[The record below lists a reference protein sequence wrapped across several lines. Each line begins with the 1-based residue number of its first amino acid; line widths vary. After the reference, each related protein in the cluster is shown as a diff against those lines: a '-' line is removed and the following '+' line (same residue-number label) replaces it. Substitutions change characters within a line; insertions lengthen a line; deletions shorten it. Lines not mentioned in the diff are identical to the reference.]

1 MSKIKLIIGR
11 EYWTRVRKPSFIIM
25 SILGPLLLA
34 STFIIPLLI
43 KASNFKTT
51 YVEVVDYSHII
62 HQNLCYYNSDH
73 VVYLTD
79 YADGE
84 INKVVDR
91 FQHSGD
97 TAVVLIPAHFMSIP
111 NDVTIFHK
119 DHPGINTI
127 TKLKKDLQ
135 DIRVKYAVKQGSDIN
150 LVDLE
155 RILQKVDVKFFNE
168 GTALEVKIFL
178 GIAAGMLMYIL
189 IMLYGVQVMRGVM
202 EEKTSRIVEV
212 IISSVKPLQ
221 LLYGKIIGI
230 ALTGL
235 TQFIILISLM
245 LILIGSAKTLF
256 VESSVQKA
264 HEQITALQS
273 QGQVNMMSDE
283 AETKPNVSEEELTH
297 YLHDLSEIGP
307 RMLFCFPLFFIG
319 GYLLYS
325 SFFAA
330 IGAAVDSETETQQ
343 FVLPVTIPIII
354 GILIATNIFE
364 NPNGDLAFWTSLI
377 PLTSP
382 IVMLARLPFMDL
394 STQWWEVLLSITL
407 LYATF
412 VFTTKLAAKIYRTGI
427 LMYGQKASY
436 RSIIKWLR
444 YKN

>member
-1 MSKIKLIIGR
+1 MNKTKLIIGR

-25 SILGPLLLA
+25 SILGPLLIA

-43 KASNFKTT
+43 KASNFKTM
-51 YVEVVDYSHII
+51 YVQVVDYSHIV
-62 HQNLCYYNSDH
+62 HQNIRYYNSDH
-73 VVYLTD
+73 VVYLTNF
-79 YADGE
+79 ADGE
-84 INKVVDR
+84 INKVVDQ
-91 FQHSGD
+91 FAHSDD
-97 TAVVLIPAHFMSIP
+97 TAVVLIPAHFMSVP

-119 DHPGINTI
+119 DHPGVNTI
-127 TKLKKDLQ
+127 TKLKNDLQ
-135 DIRVKYAVKQGSDIN
+135 DLRVKYAVKQGNNIN

-155 RILQKVDVKFFNE
+155 KIMQKVDVHFYNE

-178 GIAAGMLMYIL
+178 GIAAGFLMYLL

-202 EEKTSRIVEV
+202 EEKTNRIVEV
-212 IISSVKPLQ
+212 IISSVRPLQ

-235 TQFIILISLM
+235 TQFVILIALLLV
-245 LILIGSAKTLF
+245 LISSAKTLF
-256 VESSVQKA
+256 VQSSVEKA
-264 HEQITALQS
+264 HEQVTALQS
-273 QGQVNMMSDE
+273 QGQVNMTPVESE
-283 AETKPNVSEEELTH
+283 KKTSVSEEEITQ
-297 YLHDLSEIGP
+297 YMSDLATIAP

-319 GYLLYS
+319 GYLLYA
-325 SFFAA
+325 SFYAA

-354 GILIATNIFE
+354 SIFIASNIFE
-364 NPNGDLAFWTSLI
+364 NPHGDLAFWTSII

-394 STQWWEVLLSITL
+394 STQWWQVLLALLL

-436 RSIIKWLR
+436 RSILKWLR